1 MTKCHATD
9 LRSADEKMTADAMK
23 VEQAIKMPAAELLDD
38 EAVLWGV
45 VVLEGAG
52 EDVFTG

>member
-9 LRSADEKMTADAMK
+9 LRSADEKMAADAMK
-23 VEQAIKMPAAELLDD
+23 VEQAIRMPAAQLFDD

-52 EDVFTG
+52 QDVFTG